1 MNIVYLGAPITVNL
15 SVGQTIAVN
24 TNGTVTVECV
34 SGLGLTD
41 GATIGSIHGSATYGP
56 FSAVGVARITA
67 TVRDGAYEVSDGQ
80 PIPIDTALAASGQ
93 TVLDDASRATLK
105 NSGIGISETQYV
117 SMNANKMP
125 RTRRAIGRVVGGTGR
140 WRIGLVGDST
150 TAGAGAGTSGTT
162 NIVGAALKS
171 YPQRLSAR
179 LATLLGSTGQMAAI
193 EGGVAAA
200 GSCTLPQYNSNV
212 TFGGGTVA
220 GGGTYACPTGQMIV
234 LPSAGTYAYAPGYSF
249 DTLEFGYVQNA
260 GLGTITPTI
269 GSGTST
275 PSSLSTVGAYS
286 AQNGKFT
293 FSALNTSVTL
303 TGSIASSY
311 IGWALA
317 YDSTKPGVDVIPCCK
332 WGGFI
337 ADFGVTTNPWSTG
350 SAGMWNTM
358 SLDTIVI
365 QLTINDSN
373 AGTSL
378 ASYISGMQTLITLLK
393 GLTNAPDVILMSGW
407 PSGTAN
413 ATNGT
418 LATFQQACASLATSN
433 NIPYV
438 AYGEGRVVSYANFS
452 DWYSGDMVH
461 ILPQGY
467 GAEGD
472 YLARALLQMS
482 S

>member
-1 MNIVYLGAPITVNL
+1 MATITAGSSKTFTAQVDNSSFVVIAPGGSIGQVVDQNGNIQPIGPNGTRRTFGPLNELQSITVSMQIGNASVELNGWSGGIPIT
-15 SVGQTIAVN
+15 AE
-24 TNGTVTVECV
+24 TN
-34 SGLGLTD
+34 S
-41 GATIGSIHGSATYGP
+41 
-56 FSAVGVARITA
+56 
-67 TVRDGAYEVSDGQ
+67 
-80 PIPIDTALAASGQ
+80 SGQ
-93 TVLDDASRATLK
+93 TVLDDASRAALAS
-105 NSGIGISETQYV
+105 SGIGQTETRYV
-117 SMNANKMP
+117 SMNGHKMP

-150 TAGAGAGTSGTT
+150 TAGAGAGSSGTT

-171 YPQRLSAR
+171 FPQRLSAR

-234 LPSAGTYAYAPGYSF
+234 LPSAGTYAYAPGYNF
-249 DTLEFGYVQNA
+249 DTIEFGYVQNA
-260 GLGTITPTI
+260 GLGTITPTV

-275 PSSLSTVGAYS
+275 PTSLSTVGAYS

-303 TGSIASSY
+303 TGSVASSY
-311 IGWALA
+311 LGWVLA

-332 WGGFI
+332 WGGVI

-350 SAGMWNTM
+350 STGMWNTM
-358 SLDTIVI
+358 TLDTVVI

-373 AGTSL
+373 AGTAL
-378 ASYISGMQTLITLLK
+378 ATYLAALQTQINLLS
-393 GLTNAPDVILMSGW
+393 GLTNAPDIVLMSGW
-407 PSGTAN
+407 PSNTAN
-413 ATNGT
+413 ATNGI
-418 LATFQQACASLATSN
+418 LAAYQNGIAALAATN
-433 NIPYV
+433 GIPYI
-438 AYGEGRVVSYANFS
+438 AFGEGRVGAYASFS
-452 DWYSGDMVH
+452 DWYNGDGVH

-467 GAEGD
+467 GGQGD
-472 YLARALLQMS
+472 YVARTLLQMTA
-482 S
+482 